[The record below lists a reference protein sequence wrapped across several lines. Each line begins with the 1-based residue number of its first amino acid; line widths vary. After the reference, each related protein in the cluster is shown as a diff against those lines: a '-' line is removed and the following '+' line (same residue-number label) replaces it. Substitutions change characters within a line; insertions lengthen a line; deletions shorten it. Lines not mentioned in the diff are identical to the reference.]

1 MSTPGRSLCL
11 AIPGLS
17 NAVQE
22 CAHVP
27 AALKKIFARS
37 NTVPCAADY
46 TSWLFQRFG
55 VSGND
60 YPVAAVTHAADSRA
74 IEPGW
79 WLRADPVY
87 MHADG
92 DSLLL
97 FDNRSLSVSQ
107 EEAAAL
113 ALELQ
118 ELFQEH
124 DARLSAPHP
133 KRWYAHFTHD
143 PGIKTHA
150 LDKVLG
156 KHIHAHL
163 PYAEDVKTAR
173 RWRSL
178 LNEIQMRLYASPVN
192 QARIE
197 RNELPVNSV
206 WFWGEGHCPQQPA
219 ACYEKVYANEPLAQG
234 LALLSS
240 APHEPVPSDVTAWHA
255 LSQQPGD
262 YLVVLDC
269 MTTHTDVLVSRAAG
283 CRERPALEEI
293 ETRWLTPLLAL
304 VRRRDVESLTLWLGT
319 GKQFEVT
326 RRGLLRWWRRS
337 RPLANYL

>member
-1 MSTPGRSLCL
+1 MGVQGRRLCL
-11 AIPGLS
+11 TISGLG
-17 NAVQE
+17 NLAQE
-22 CAHVP
+22 RTP
-27 AALKKIFARS
+27 ALEKMLARA

-87 MHADG
+87 LHADG

-97 FDNRSLSVSQ
+97 FDNRSLSVTQ

-113 ALELQ
+113 VLELQ

-124 DARLSAPHP
+124 GARLSAPHP

-192 QARIE
+192 HARIE

-206 WFWGEGHCPQQPA
+206 WFWGEGQCPQQPA
-219 ACYEKVYANEPLAQG
+219 ARYEKVYANEPLAQG
-234 LALLSS
+234 LALLSGT
-240 APHEPVPSDVTAWHA
+240 PHEPVPSDVTAWHA

-269 MTTHTDVLVSRAAG
+269 AAQ
-283 CRERPALEEI
+283 PTLEEI
-293 ETRWLTPLLAL
+293 ETKWLAPLLAL

-337 RPLANYL
+337 RPLAHYL